1 MPLYVFSGMVGM
13 VRCAI
18 PARVVAGG
26 TNTRATLAF
35 EEVAP
40 KAFGAARGADI
51 AAPASEY
58 LLTFDLQPAFQPLF
72 WVYEF
77 ENRPISPIPHWQC
90 AAPAIG
96 ERDRPG
102 RTRRRPADAIPFVS
116 FPL

>member
-1 MPLYVFSGMVGM
+1 MPLYEFSGMVGM
-13 VRCAI
+13 VRPPSAVVLLRRTGCAI

-26 TNTRATLAF
+26 ASTRATLAF

-58 LLTFDLQPAFQPLF
+58 LLTSDLQPAFQPLF

-77 ENRPISPIPHWQC
+77 RLSPSKFWL
-90 AAPAIG
+90 
-96 ERDRPG
+96 
-102 RTRRRPADAIPFVS
+102 
-116 FPL
+116 PLCMLHSASCLSQPTPP